1 MSGLVRGCDG
11 DHSRPARRL
20 YLVHVRLAP
29 HPSGTPLP
37 LGVASVITQ
46 AAPPDT
52 AILHATV
59 HPSDGPVPAVGIFLE
74 SAAPELAESAARVA
88 WWTAVGAQPHLAEW
102 ALLSA
107 SVSLAPGTAW

>member
-1 MSGLVRGCDG
+1 M
-11 DHSRPARRL
+11 
-20 YLVHVRLAP
+20 
-29 HPSGTPLP
+29 
-37 LGVASVITQ
+37 GVAAVITR
-46 AAPPDT
+46 AAPPET

-88 WWTAVGAQPHLAEW
+88 WWTAVGVQPHLAEW
-102 ALLSA
+102 NLLSA

>member
-1 MSGLVRGCDG
+1 MNGLVRGCDG
-11 DHSRPARRL
+11 DHSRPSRRL
-20 YLVHVRLAP
+20 YLVHVHLAP

-37 LGVASVITQ
+37 RGVAAVITR
-46 AAPPDT
+46 AAPPET

-59 HPSDGPVPAVGIFLE
+59 HPADGPVPAVGIFLE

-88 WWTAVGAQPHLAEW
+88 WWTAVGMQPHLAEW
-102 ALLSA
+102 NLLSA